1 MLSTDPHDPRPRLLI
16 TGACGALTQ
25 RVIERLNEDYRIVA
39 VDFRRAP
46 KLPGALA
53 DLPTHRVDFNKRSAE
68 DLFRE
73 YGFSGV
79 LHLGRMVKSEEA
91 RSSRYHAN
99 VRGTQRLFKLCSKYG
114 VSQVIILSTYFVYGA
129 HPFNPALL
137 EEDAPLKA
145 AELTHA
151 LVDSV
156 ELENLS
162 QIYLWKHPELNITIL
177 RPCNIIGPGVRNTIS
192 RLLSQKVAPCLAG
205 FSPMMQFIHVE
216 DMANAIC
223 LAYRQNIRGIYNV
236 APEDWVAFQDALV
249 ACGCRRLPL
258 PSIPQAIPRA
268 LSYLTASR
276 GLPRHLVNYFKYP
289 AVIDGTLFS
298 WTFGWEPRRSLDES
312 FGYYRGLKREQTRP
326 RA

>member
-1 MLSTDPHDPRPRLLI
+1 MQALPDDQDPRPRLLI
-16 TGACGALTQ
+16 TGACGVLTQ
-25 RVIERLNEDYRIVA
+25 LVIERLQADYKIVA
-39 VDFRRAP
+39 IDFRRTP
-46 KLPGALA
+46 RLPGGLSHIPAY
-53 DLPTHRVDFNKRSAE
+53 RVDFNKRAAE

-73 YGFSGV
+73 HGFSGV

-91 RSSRYHAN
+91 RNSRYHAN
-99 VRGTQRLFKLCSKYG
+99 VRGTQRLFKLCSKYCVG
-114 VSQVIILSTYFVYGA
+114 QVVVLSTYFVYGA
-129 HPFNPALL
+129 HAFNPALL

-177 RPCNIIGPGVRNTIS
+177 RPCNIIGPDVHNTIS
-192 RLLSQKVAPCLAG
+192 RLLSQRIAPCLAG
-205 FSPMMQFIHVE
+205 FSPMMQFIHVK

-236 APEDWVAFQDALV
+236 APDDWVAFQDALL

-258 PSIPQAIPRA
+258 PSIPSVIPRF
-268 LSYLTASR
+268 LSAFTASR

-289 AVIDGTLFS
+289 AIIDGTLFS
-298 WTFGWEPRRSLDES
+298 WTFGFEAQRSLDES
-312 FGYYRGLKREQTRP
+312 FAYYRALKL
-326 RA
+326 ASS